1 MLSADVVKEYREEII
16 RGLDYYRETTAREN
30 EERSEKGNSP
40 RWKRQFMDD
49 NRFSLLPQLKE
60 AAKNGDNVGGQSLKL
75 LSLAVREYKSHLS
88 LRLSEF
94 NAGKDLWANRE
105 AFKATIDRLGIL
117 LQEIE
122 GIGK

>member
-60 AAKNGDNVGGQSLKL
+60 AVKNGDNVGGQSLKL

-88 LRLSEF
+88 LRLSEY
-94 NAGKDLWANRE
+94 NTGKDLWANRE
-105 AFKATIDRLGIL
+105 AFKATIERLGIL

-122 GIGK
+122 GIGR

>member
-1 MLSADVVKEYREEII
+1 MLSADVVKEYREEIS
-16 RGLDYYRETTAREN
+16 RGLDYYREYTARED
-30 EERSEKGNSP
+30 EERSEKGSLSP
-40 RWKRQFMDD
+40 WKKQFMED

-60 AAKNGDNVGGQSLKL
+60 AVKNGDNVGGQSLKL

-94 NAGKDLWANRE
+94 NTGKDLWVNRD
-105 AFKATIDRLGIL
+105 AFKATIHRLGIL

>member
-1 MLSADVVKEYREEII
+1 MLSADVVKEYREEIS
-16 RGLDYYRETTAREN
+16 RGLDYYRESTARED
-30 EERSEKGNSP
+30 EERSEKGSLSP
-40 RWKRQFMDD
+40 WKKQFMED

-60 AAKNGDNVGGQSLKL
+60 AVKNGDNVGGQSLKL
-75 LSLAVREYKSHLS
+75 LSLAVREYRSHLS

-94 NAGKDLWANRE
+94 NTGKDLWANRE

>member
-30 EERSEKGNSP
+30 EERSEKGNSSP
-40 RWKRQFMDD
+40 WKRQFMDD
-49 NRFSLLPQLKE
+49 NRFSLLPQLRE
-60 AAKNGDNVGGQSLKL
+60 AVKNGDNVGGQSLKL

-88 LRLSEF
+88 LRLSEY
-94 NAGKDLWANRE
+94 NAGKNLWANRE

>member
-1 MLSADVVKEYREEII
+1 MLSADVVKEYREDIS
-16 RGLDYYRETTAREN
+16 RALDYYKQSIARED
-30 EERSEKGNSP
+30 EKRSEKGNSSL
-40 RWKRQFMDD
+40 WKRQFIDD

-60 AAKNGDNVGGQSLKL
+60 AVKKGDNVGGQSLKL

-88 LRLSEF
+88 LRLAEYNTS
-94 NAGKDLWANRE
+94 KDLWANRE

-117 LQEIE
+117 QQEIE